1 MYGYVRPV
9 KDELKVRQYEAYKA
23 AYCGL
28 CHCLRRDFGVP
39 ARFVVNYDFTFLAML
54 LWTDRGADYDQAR
67 CMASPLKRKN
77 VLRAAPALET
87 AAALSVILAYWK
99 LRDNL
104 RDEGPGKAAASGLGI
119 GALEASY
126 RRAREKQPDFAAAAR
141 ERLEELRQLEGEQ
154 CPSLDRPADCFARLL
169 TAAAS
174 AAEGEE
180 NRRALEQLLYHMG
193 RTVYLLDAA
202 DDLEEDLRRGGYNP
216 VALRFGLKEAPM
228 PEEVRTELRL
238 TLGHSLNSI
247 SGAYAL
253 LPRNAFSAITENIVY
268 LGIPA
273 AVEQVLAKHTFQGE
287 EMPGNTDNNTI
298 GDKI

>member
-54 LWTDRGADYDQAR
+54 LWTDQGADYDQEK

-77 VLRAAPALET
+77 VLRTAPALEV

-104 RDEGPGKAAASGLGI
+104 RDEGPGKAAASGLAL
-119 GALEASY
+119 GALELSY
-126 RRAREKQPDFAAAAR
+126 RRAREKQPDFADAAQAC
-141 ERLEELRQLEGEQ
+141 LEQLRQLEAEN
-154 CPSLDRPADCFARLL
+154 CPSLDRPADCFARIL
-169 TAAAS
+169 AAAAP

-180 NRRALEQLLYHMG
+180 ARRALEQLLYHMG

-202 DDLEEDLRRGGYNP
+202 DDLAEDARSGNYNP
-216 VALRFGLKEAPM
+216 VALRFALQGGQWTPEKRAEFAVTLDHSIHMVATAFELWDFGVWRPVLERTIYHGLFQVGRAVLDGTFRRRRGAKKENPQ
-228 PEEVRTELRL
+228 E
-238 TLGHSLNSI
+238 G
-247 SGAYAL
+247 
-253 LPRNAFSAITENIVY
+253 
-268 LGIPA
+268 
-273 AVEQVLAKHTFQGE
+273 
-287 EMPGNTDNNTI
+287 
-298 GDKI
+298 

>member
-54 LWTDRGADYDQAR
+54 LWTDQGADYDQEK

-77 VLRAAPALET
+77 VLRTAPALEV

-104 RDEGPGKAAASGLGI
+104 RDEGPGKAAASGLAL
-119 GALEASY
+119 GALELSY
-126 RRAREKQPDFAAAAR
+126 RRAREKQPDFADAAQAC
-141 ERLEELRQLEGEQ
+141 LEQLRQLEAEN
-154 CPSLDRPADCFARLL
+154 CPSLDRPADCFARIL
-169 TAAAS
+169 AAAAP

-180 NRRALEQLLYHMG
+180 ARRALEQLLYHMG

-202 DDLEEDLRRGGYNP
+202 DDLEEDLARGGYNP
-216 VALRFGLKEAPM
+216 VAARFALEKAPM
-228 PEEVRTELRL
+228 PEAVRDELRL
-238 TLGHSLNSI
+238 TLGHSLNAL

-268 LGIPA
+268 LGLPA
-273 AVEQVLAKHTFQGE
+273 AAERVLVKQTPEAVEA
-287 EMPGNTDNNTI
+287 PGNTDNDTI